1 MNKVVIV
8 VRASPR
14 TARDH
19 RGPPGAEERGVAE
32 GSVPSSLDECQAS
45 AGVLCQW
52 KKGKTY
58 GELGVAAWTEQSD
71 PIFSRMMFRFRRF

>member
-8 VRASPR
+8 VRASPC

-19 RGPPGAEERGVAE
+19 RGPHGAEERGVAE
-32 GSVPSSLDECQAS
+32 GSVPPTLDECQAT

-52 KKGKTY
+52 KEGETY
-58 GELGVAAWTEQSD
+58 GERGNIAWTEQ
-71 PIFSRMMFRFRRF
+71 